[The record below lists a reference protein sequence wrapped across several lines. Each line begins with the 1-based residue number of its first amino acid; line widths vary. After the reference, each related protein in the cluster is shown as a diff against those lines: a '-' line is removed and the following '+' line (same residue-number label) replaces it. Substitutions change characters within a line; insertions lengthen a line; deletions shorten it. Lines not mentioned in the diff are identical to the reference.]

1 MMVDNDEYIE
11 FYNLE
16 VVRKI
21 IDFQFSTVKSFL

>member
-1 MMVDNDEYIE
+1 MMNDDDDYIE

-21 IDFQFSTVKSFL
+21 IDFQFKTVRKFL